1 MASASGS
8 VAPSTSDPLRNH
20 LLAALPAEEWQ
31 RWRPQLQAVDLR
43 LGDVMVESGQAW
55 SHVYFP
61 TTAVVSLLRQMEDG
75 ASAEIAGCG
84 CEGVVGVS
92 LFMGGES
99 ATSRAVV
106 QVAGQAFRLPASV
119 VRAEFGRSGPVLQLL
134 LRYTQALIAQM
145 AQMAACNRHHAV
157 EQQLCRWLLL
167 GMDRTGRCELLVTQ
181 ERIAHFLGVRRE
193 GVTAAALSLQRGGV
207 IRYTRGH
214 ITVLDR
220 PRLLAHSCECYGVI
234 RREYDRLLPPG
245 PVAGDRAGP

>member
-1 MASASGS
+1 MGN
-8 VAPSTSDPLRNH
+8 R
-20 LLAALPAEEWQ
+20 LLAALPASEWA
-31 RWRPQLQAVDLR
+31 RWWPQLEAVDLR
-43 LGDVMVESGQAW
+43 LGQVMVESGQAW

-75 ASAEIAGCG
+75 SSAEIAGCG
-84 CEGVVGVS
+84 REGVVGIS

-106 QVAGQAFRLPASV
+106 QVAGRGFRLPASIL
-119 VRAEFGRSGPVLQLL
+119 REAFARSGPVLQLL

-145 AQMAACNRHHAV
+145 AQMAACNRHHAL

-167 GMDRTGRCELLVTQ
+167 NLDRVGCRELPFTQ
-181 ERIAHFLGVRRE
+181 ERIAHLLGVRRE
-193 GVTAAALSLQRGGV
+193 GVTVAAQSLQRAKA

-220 PRLLAHSCECYGVI
+220 SSLLALSCECYGVI
-234 RREYDRLLPPG
+234 QTEHDRLFPAPVDDRVG
-245 PVAGDRAGP
+245 P